1 MHTAEATH
9 DESEAM
15 PLQSCEAPG
24 GRGRDGGRDWVSG
37 QKKKQNNNNMGT
49 SAIEEQGKTG
59 LQGRHTESET
69 GGEVLFFRLRGK
81 AGGKSMRQMRKSGGP
96 TKTLGSKEG

>member
-24 GRGRDGGRDWVSG
+24 ERGREGGRDGEREALGLG
-37 QKKKQNNNNMGT
+37 KKKNNNMGM
-49 SAIEEQGKTG
+49 SEIEEQGKTG

-69 GGEVLFFRLRGK
+69 GGKVLFFRMTGK
-81 AGGKSMRQMRKSGGP
+81 AGGKSM
-96 TKTLGSKEG
+96 

>member
-24 GRGRDGGRDWVSG
+24 ERGRTSEGGMWREREIESRD
-37 QKKKQNNNNMGT
+37 KNNSNVGMSET
-49 SAIEEQGKTG
+49 EVQGKTG
-59 LQGRHTESET
+59 LEGRHTESET
-69 GGEVLFFRLRGK
+69 GGKVLFFRLKGK
-81 AGGKSMRQMRKSGGP
+81 AGGKRM
-96 TKTLGSKEG
+96 